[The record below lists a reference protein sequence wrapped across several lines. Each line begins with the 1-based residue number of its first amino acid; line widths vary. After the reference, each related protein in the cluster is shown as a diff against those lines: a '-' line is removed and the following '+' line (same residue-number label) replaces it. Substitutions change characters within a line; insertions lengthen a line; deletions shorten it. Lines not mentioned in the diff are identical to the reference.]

1 MTLNPFLRRLACAV
15 ALTLCAG
22 ASVATSARAE
32 NATLPPGLDPLVQN
46 MDRSVSPGADFFKY
60 ANGGWIAKQAFAAGS
75 AHRGRAFVGAIA
87 GLGLGLTA
95 AMIVLWSAL
104 GLLSR

>member
-1 MTLNPFLRRLACAV
+1 MDRATRGLWLAFGGLALVPASLLLVALVPEGARVWTFLIGLGAV
-15 ALTLCAG
+15 AAMSLH
-22 ASVATSARAE
+22 
-32 NATLPPGLDPLVQN
+32 
-46 MDRSVSPGADFFKY
+46 
-60 ANGGWIAKQAFAAGS
+60 GGWIAKQAFASGS
-75 AHRGRAFVGAIA
+75 KHRGRAFVGAIA